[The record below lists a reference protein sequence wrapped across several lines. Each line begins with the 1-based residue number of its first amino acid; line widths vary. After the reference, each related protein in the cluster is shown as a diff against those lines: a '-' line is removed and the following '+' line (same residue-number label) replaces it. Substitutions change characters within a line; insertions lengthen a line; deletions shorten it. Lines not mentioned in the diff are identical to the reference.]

1 MQGLSAPGE
10 RGQFPPPRN
19 REPCKSSG
27 AKKTVVSQFEIKC
40 EKFGVR
46 IALFSIECVLLGLF
60 IPWKP
65 TRQRLV
71 CGRYLGDIY
80 RNTLRNLP
88 MDVLFGGIQADSVL
102 PSKRIVVGL
111 KSEFFGAKFMPFG
124 QRAEVCPI
132 FIIDVV
138 DWDLDKTGTH

>member
-1 MQGLSAPGE
+1 M
-10 RGQFPPPRN
+10 
-19 REPCKSSG
+19 
-27 AKKTVVSQFEIKC
+27 SQFEIKC

-46 IALFSIECVLLGLF
+46 IALFPIESVLLGLF

-71 CGRYLGDIY
+71 CWRYLGDIY

-102 PSKRIVVGL
+102 SSKRIVFSL
-111 KSEFFGAKFMPFG
+111 ESEFFGAKFMPFG
-124 QRAEVCPI
+124 QSA
-132 FIIDVV
+132 
-138 DWDLDKTGTH
+138 